1 MKVLPKITKMNCSRL
16 AQLTENYTIV
26 NFNNSSDIA
35 LAYQESENFSFDTL
49 TDLLE
54 CNAYATALLYLN
66 ENCILSDKYG
76 NLLKESNIEDFYN
89 DCEELLTKN
98 IKIVEE
104 AGILLTNIN
113 GYKIF
118 EGEGYILRGNGKKK
132 IRESFNER
140 GEIDLADITLDY
152 LKNRKYDA
160 QIIGMVKCPNCG
172 NIFDREENTYE
183 EEKTDV
189 EPYSTIDEPY
199 NEKTITYTDKMIKC
213 PYCGDSD
220 NEEDYAWAWVDDLY
234 DAPNAEELVPGI
246 HGLNEDAEGTQCADI
261 APKLDQKSGVTD
273 AKPKKE
279 KKYYDILLSGLDEHE
294 DLKVN
299 KGFIKNLD
307 GYYQRGNYI
316 LVKEGDKYLAVHKD
330 KVLTE
335 SKIQFTT
342 KDIQTYL
349 RPVNAAAAFTIK
361 NTAKAVTFELASTG
375 TLENDNTAI
384 LYEIVLGKT
393 NGADLIGICD
403 EIKSSLSSKLVNDY
417 KISNITVAPA
427 HKGNTVINIGLFT
440 SNEPIEV

>member
-35 LAYQESENFSFDTL
+35 LAYQESENFSFDIL

-104 AGILLTNIN
+104 AGIPLTEIS

-160 QIIGMVKCPNCG
+160 QIIGMAQCPRCG

-213 PYCGDSD
+213 PYCGYSD

-294 DLKVN
+294 DLKIN

-330 KVLTE
+330 KLKEYQTQGDDIILDRNEYTTGTE
-335 SKIQFTT
+335 LE
-342 KDIQTYL
+342 DI
-349 RPVNAAAAFTIK
+349 
-361 NTAKAVTFELASTG
+361 AKALKSHLQSKGIDKDFSFNTG
-375 TLENDNTAI
+375 VVDGAVGLVITRKNKNIDLVSVHQSIIDSLRNIGMKDTDFDSDIKKDSVVVAI
-384 LYEIVLGKT
+384 LNPHNK
-393 NGADLIGICD
+393 N
-403 EIKSSLSSKLVNDY
+403 
-417 KISNITVAPA
+417 
-427 HKGNTVINIGLFT
+427 
-440 SNEPIEV
+440 